1 MKETFNQ
8 CDAQGVKMSAVI
20 ILSSLQLHIKKNHP
34 KVHIRR
40 KHCKGETVLVS
51 AWIPPVHF
59 DWSFSIY
66 SQVMKYHPQTYF
78 KVSKINAKRFQH
90 LYCSVCQQQLQTI
103 SPIGGYILCK
113 TIRLKCYCALR
124 ATGISILSQFNVMY
138 VYLCILCMISLSFR

>member
-1 MKETFNQ
+1 
-8 CDAQGVKMSAVI
+8 
-20 ILSSLQLHIKKNHP
+20 
-34 KVHIRR
+34 
-40 KHCKGETVLVS
+40 
-51 AWIPPVHF
+51 
-59 DWSFSIY
+59 
-66 SQVMKYHPQTYF
+66 MKYHPQTYL

-103 SPIGGYILCK
+103 SPIGGYILGR